1 MNCVALD
8 DDLRLWIQTLVA
20 SYLDGQPVNGDL
32 VTEPAAVRSGTAV
45 VYIRLIDADPPVVR
59 VFSPL
64 LRDVDRG
71 PELLAE
77 LNDLNARLSF
87 LRLFWRDR
95 TVYAAA
101 ELLAPGLTGETLT
114 HAVDTVSDTADFY
127 DERLQ
132 PRFGGEKAYLAP
144 PAV

>member
-1 MNCVALD
+1 MKPVPLD
-8 DDLRLWIQTLVA
+8 EDLRSRTQGLVA
-20 SYLDGQPVNGDL
+20 TYLDGQAANGDL
-32 VTEPAAVRSGTAV
+32 VTEPVAVRSGTAV

-64 LRDVDRG
+64 LRGVDRG
-71 PELLAE
+71 AELLSE

-87 LRLFWRDR
+87 LRLFWRDS
-95 TVYAAA
+95 TVYLAA
-101 ELLAPGLTGETLT
+101 ELLAEGLTMAVLT
-114 HAVDTVSDTADFY
+114 HTLDTLADTADFY

-144 PAV
+144 PG